1 MNAQHNNSGNNKS
14 GGNRN
19 RKNFRR
25 NNNKNNGPNKNNNN
39 RNRNKNSQNKNRRP
53 KSLTPARIIQKY
65 DNLLEQHIIARKKYF
80 ELHARVK
87 GKQLDKIE
95 QNLNKT
101 LHDLRNF
108 ESGLKDWQK
117 EVLIQKVDQYAPD
130 RQYSTSREIEPVGDN
145 VSFIGDFE
153 DPHLLPI
160 QAETDWSNDTEETS
174 GSMDDYYSYKGIE
187 PPTPEEITEKE
198 QKRSRRRQ

>member
-1 MNAQHNNSGNNKS
+1 MNAQHNNSGNNQS

-25 NNNKNNGPNKNNNN
+25 NNNNNKNNNNN

-65 DNLLEQHIIARKKYF
+65 DNLLEQHITARRKYF

-95 QNLNKT
+95 QNFQKT

-108 ESGLKDWQK
+108 EAGLKDWQK
-117 EVLIQKVDQYAPD
+117 EVLTQKVDQYAPD
-130 RQYSTSREIEPVGDN
+130 RQYSSTHDLEPVGDN
-145 VSFIGDFE
+145 VSFVGEFE
-153 DPHLLPI
+153 DPHLLPT
-160 QAETDWSNDTEETS
+160 QTETDWSNDTEETS
-174 GSMDDYYSYKGIE
+174 GSIDDYYAYKGIE
-187 PPTPEEITEKE
+187 PPSPEEIAEKE
-198 QKRSRRRQ
+198 KKKHRRQ

>member
-39 RNRNKNSQNKNRRP
+39 RNRNRNSQNKNRRP

-95 QNLNKT
+95 QNLQKT

-108 ESGLKDWQK
+108 EAGLKDWQK
-117 EVLIQKVDQYAPD
+117 EVLTGKVDQYAPD

-145 VSFIGDFE
+145 VSFVGDFE
-153 DPHLLPI
+153 DPHLLAT
-160 QAETDWSNDTEETS
+160 QTETDWSEDTEESS
-174 GSMDDYYSYKGIE
+174 GSMEEYYAYKGIE
-187 PPTPEEITEKE
+187 PPTPEEIEEKE
-198 QKRSRRRQ
+198 KKKHRRQ